1 MASLQLN
8 GVEHHGFGT
17 LDLLQDSV
25 AAKLAA
31 RRWLDG
37 NEAVGIHLN
46 FEHFVTFGFNDGL
59 INEDMAFRLVPEA
72 AYVQNFR

>member
-1 MASLQLN
+1 M
-8 GVEHHGFGT
+8 
-17 LDLLQDSV
+17 

-46 FEHFVTFGFNDGL
+46 FEHFVTVGFNDGL
-59 INEDMAFRLVPEA
+59 INEDMAFRFVPEA